1 MTHAL
6 LPAFVLAWR
15 LDAAETIGTVVA
27 GVASGV
33 SGVRPG
39 SAGGSA
45 ASDAWWKGHL
55 ISVGVPR
62 PNIGRYDPLPELK
75 CPFAPRPPLL
85 AAEVA
90 ARSGLFAIN
99 EWLIWTSAR

>member
-27 GVASGV
+27 GVASG
-33 SGVRPG
+33 

-45 ASDAWWKGHL
+45 AYDARWKGHP
-55 ISVGVPR
+55 ISVG
-62 PNIGRYDPLPELK
+62 
-75 CPFAPRPPLL
+75 APAMRSSTST
-85 AAEVA
+85 VA
-90 ARSGLFAIN
+90 ATRPRTELPNLGG
-99 EWLIWTSAR
+99 